1 MMMQIDKYLRNR
13 DVIYAEGYLL
23 VTKEKILLADEAGLK
38 KYMSTIKRNRIRNS
52 SLRIYQITLKRI
64 R

>member
-1 MMMQIDKYLRNR
+1 MQIDKYLRNR